1 MMMVMVMMNKW
12 MVMKLMM
19 VLMMVMMIRWL
30 VTIGSVSDRK

>member
-12 MVMKLMM
+12 MVMTLMM